1 MIARASE
8 LLRLGDISGAR
19 LLLDRASS
27 AGEARATFAL
37 AETYDP
43 NVLARWGARGIRGDV
58 SKAKELYA
66 RALSDGMS
74 EATIRITDLK

>member
-1 MIARASE
+1 MMARAQE

-19 LLLDRASS
+19 LLLERASAS
-27 AGEARATFAL
+27 GEARATFAL

-43 NVLARWGARGIRGDV
+43 NVLSRWGARGFRGDAA
-58 SKAKELYA
+58 KARELYA
-66 RALSDGMS
+66 KALSDGMS